1 MPSCSCSVPAHS
13 ARVVEVVLVDCERGE
28 GALKRSVLQV
38 WSKQGDLLAEHDR
51 IHADPIYAA
60 LFLRGR
66 VDAQWL
72 EVFAQAA
79 TETVAQGVA

>member
-1 MPSCSCSVPAHS
+1 M
-13 ARVVEVVLVDCERGE
+13 VEVVLVDCERGE